1 MVVGFKLRDRR
12 SGFRPLTRSLALVV
26 GRAMVFVRKCAS
38 DCRLKYGLSPDPI
51 SARTPARL
59 QPFAP
64 VRTDRTEPGGLFG
77 ATPALL
83 CGRPSTCQRS
93 VGRSSPPRPAAPPA
107 APLCTTGGGIIEN
120 NRQTGDER
128 EATCRSTDTQTQR
141 AYASV
146 HRSIAVTRPAA
157 SQHE

>member
-1 MVVGFKLRDRR
+1 MDSHPIRSRPARPRDCSR
-12 SGFRPLTRSLALVV
+12 SRPSGRTEQSLGVCLAQRPLYYAAVQALAC
-26 GRAMVFVRKCAS
+26 F
-38 DCRLKYGLSPDPI
+38 
-51 SARTPARL
+51 
-59 QPFAP
+59 
-64 VRTDRTEPGGLFG
+64 
-77 ATPALL
+77 
-83 CGRPSTCQRS
+83 

-128 EATCRSTDTQTQR
+128 EATSRSTDTQTQR

-157 SQHE
+157 STNSIRQSLQGICTISCIAGEIPALARSEIRARMTGRRGDRTPRR